1 MTQSGQTS
9 NPLSEIAL
17 AMAMAF
23 FSVMVLA
30 LVSMGGIVT
39 EKAQSAIPDS
49 PHHKVI
55 PLKAEGGSPEIKKI
69 VKSALLIFHG
79 NRFLNSSLEAV
90 TPDTWQPEGEPV
102 LALAPTATLSDINTA
117 KSALPIPNI
126 TITTLDAR
134 WLKRLKE
141 IKK

>member
-39 EKAQSAIPDS
+39 GNTQSGIPDS
-49 PHHKVI
+49 AHHKVI
-55 PLKAEGGSPEIKKI
+55 PLKSEGGSPEIKK
-69 VKSALLIFHG
+69 V
-79 NRFLNSSLEAV
+79 
-90 TPDTWQPEGEPV
+90 
-102 LALAPTATLSDINTA
+102 
-117 KSALPIPNI
+117 
-126 TITTLDAR
+126 
-134 WLKRLKE
+134 
-141 IKK
+141 